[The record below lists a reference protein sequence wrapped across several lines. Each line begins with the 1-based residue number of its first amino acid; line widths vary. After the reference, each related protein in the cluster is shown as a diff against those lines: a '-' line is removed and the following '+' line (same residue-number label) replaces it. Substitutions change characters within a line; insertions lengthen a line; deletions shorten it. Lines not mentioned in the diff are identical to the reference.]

1 MTTINTAGIPDAFW
15 RDPVERA
22 KSDPAAFGELYDR
35 YAAQIYRFV
44 RARIR
49 DDGLAE
55 DITAEVF
62 LNALRHIKGYKDQGR
77 PFSCWLYRIAV
88 NAVASHYRSKRTP
101 LSLDEQLDLAAP
113 LIDPLDEVV
122 ARERLRAVWQ
132 AVDRLPAQQR
142 AAMILKFSDDLTME
156 DIGAVLGKSS
166 AAAKLLIYRAVQ
178 RLRGELAADGDDKA
192 LRKPALRVMHASARA
207 VG

>member
-1 MTTINTAGIPDAFW
+1 MTTINAAGIPDAFW

-49 DDGLAE
+49 DESAAE

-62 LNALRHIKGYKDQGR
+62 LSALRHIKGYRDQGR

-88 NAVASHYRSKRTP
+88 NAVASHYRGQRP
-101 LSLDEQLDLAAP
+101 ALSLDDQLGLVSP
-113 LIDPLDEVV
+113 LLDPLDEAVD
-122 ARERLRAVWQ
+122 RERLRTVWQ
-132 AVDRLPAQQR
+132 AVDGLPVQQR
-142 AAMILKFSDDLTME
+142 AAMILKFSEDMTME
-156 DIGAVLGKSS
+156 EIGAVLGKSP
-166 AAAKLLIYRAVQ
+166 AAAKLLVYRAMQ
-178 RLRGELAADGDDKA
+178 RLRRELASATVERLA
-192 LRKPALRVMHASARA
+192 LAS
-207 VG
+207 

>member
-1 MTTINTAGIPDAFW
+1 MRPTPPAGIPDAFW

-35 YAAQIYRFV
+35 YFVRIYRFV
-44 RARIR
+44 RTRIH

-55 DITAEVF
+55 DVTADVF
-62 LNALRHIKGYKDQGR
+62 MSALRGINGYQDQGR

-88 NAVASHYRSKRTP
+88 NAVASHYRRQRSP
-101 LSLDEQLDLAAP
+101 LSLHEQLELVSP
-113 LIDPLDEVV
+113 LLDPLDEVV
-122 ARERLRAVWQ
+122 GRERIRTVWQ

-142 AAMILKFSDDLTME
+142 AAMILKFSEDLTME
-156 DIGAVLGKSS
+156 EVGSVLGKSP

-178 RLRGELAADGDDKA
+178 RLRRDLAPVAVAELA
-192 LRKPALRVMHASARA
+192 LAS
-207 VG
+207 